1 MSQIP
6 VKFRAVQAIYQN
18 ENISNQ
24 TLLEL
29 LRKEYPLDRS
39 VSEKG
44 VQDYLLT
51 LTASGLI
58 EQTKVTLDQN
68 GKLNISYKI
77 TDYGTRLMKYIV

>member
-1 MSQIP
+1 MCKIP
-6 VKFRAVQAIYQN
+6 VKFRTVQAIYQN

-24 TLLEL
+24 ALLEL

-39 VSEKG
+39 ISEKG
-44 VQDYLLT
+44 VEDYLLT

-58 EQTKVTLDQN
+58 EQTSVALDNNGTLRV
-68 GKLNISYKI
+68 SYKI